1 MVVLSFSRATVKTI
15 SNCVGPISRNASKE
29 RMSRRCR
36 LFFSRYLPTKQNMSS
51 YVGWLRKDMSLY
63 VVVWFCHSNSSVNDS
78 VTLYEGLF
86 FSKTLLENRIGPCWP
101 NNGTRKTK
109 LWCFVFKR
117 LVGPKQ
123 TWKPILVHLSVHC
136 WEESQVN
143 L

>member
-29 RMSRRCR
+29 HMSRRCR

-63 VVVWFCHSNSSVNDS
+63 VVVWFYHSNSSVNDS

-86 FSKTLLENRIGPCWP
+86 FSKTLRENRIGPCWP
-101 NNGTRKTK
+101 KHAK
-109 LWCFVFKR
+109 LSYGVLFLRGLSVQNKHGN
-117 LVGPKQ
+117 L
-123 TWKPILVHLSVHC
+123 TYLVHLSIHC